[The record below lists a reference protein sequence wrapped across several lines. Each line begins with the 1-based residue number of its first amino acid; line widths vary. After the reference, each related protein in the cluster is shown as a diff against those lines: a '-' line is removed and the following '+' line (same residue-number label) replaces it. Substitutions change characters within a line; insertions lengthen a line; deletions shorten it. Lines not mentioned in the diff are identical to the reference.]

1 MAEPVTTSG
10 APAAERLD
18 AGRIRAA
25 LPAGARLGGIAVHG
39 AVDSTNTWLLE
50 RSAELASPYACL
62 SEHQLA
68 GRGRR
73 GRVWT
78 DASERDVCLSL
89 LRRFAPAGVRT
100 QGGLSLAVGVAAVR
114 ALEAAGARAVG
125 LKWPNDIVWR
135 DRKLGGIL
143 IEGSVAGTAWT
154 AVIGIGLNVR
164 ADAAA
169 PNPRGGR
176 VHLES
181 VLETRVSRNR
191 LAALLIAEVLA
202 ECARFETDGAG
213 PALDAWRALDA
224 TRGRR
229 VNVETAFGVVPG
241 VARGV
246 DETGELLVEVDG
258 TIRRFVSADVSLR
271 TDREQDREDVA

>member
-1 MAEPVTTSG
+1 MTTCG
-10 APAAERLD
+10 ASSSERLD
-18 AGRIRAA
+18 AERIRAS
-25 LPAGARLGGIAVHG
+25 LPAGARLGGLAVHG
-39 AVDSTNTWLLE
+39 AVDSTNTWLLQ
-50 RSAELASPYACL
+50 RSADLSSPFACL

-73 GRVWT
+73 GRVWI
-78 DASERDVCLSL
+78 DASERDLCLSV
-89 LRRFAPAGVRT
+89 LRRFAPAGART
-100 QGGLSLAVGVAAVR
+100 QGLSLAVGVAAVR
-114 ALEAAGARAVG
+114 ALVAVGARAVG

-154 AVIGIGLNVR
+154 AVIGIGVNVR
-164 ADAAA
+164 ADPPA
-169 PNPRGGR
+169 PEPGGGR

-181 VLETRVSRNR
+181 LLETRVSRNR

-213 PALDAWRALDA
+213 PALDEWRALDA
-224 TRGRR
+224 TRGRP
-229 VNVETAFGVVPG
+229 VNVDTAFGVVTG

-246 DETGELLVEVDG
+246 DDTGELLVEAEG
-258 TIRRFVSADVSLR
+258 TIRRFASAEVSLR
-271 TDREQDREDVA
+271 PRPAQQREDVA